1 LSSPARQRFDY
12 AVLRT
17 LLALS
22 RLLPRGALL
31 AVGRGLGTLVWRRGL
46 YRREVV
52 CENLRHALGGTHDES
67 ARDAVGEA
75 FFRHLATNLMEFLLL
90 RRASPER
97 VREWVEI
104 AGLEHY
110 RDALA
115 DGRGALL
122 VTGHFGNWELLGPRL
137 AGEGLD
143 VTFLA
148 KPQSN
153 ARAERLLS
161 QTRAQAGMRVIPT
174 GGAFRELQA
183 RLARGETIGMVV
195 DQDAGPS
202 GCFVPLLGRPAS
214 FHRGMARL
222 SLQTG
227 APVVS
232 GFIFRLPDGRHRLEM
247 GPPIRPEPGLGEA
260 AAVGRLTETF
270 AQRLEAA
277 VRRAPELYVWT
288 HRRWKTRPPEEKP

>member
-1 LSSPARQRFDY
+1 MSSPARQRFDF
-12 AVLRT
+12 AVLQA

-31 AVGRGLGTLVWRRGL
+31 ALGRGLGTLVWRRGL

-52 CENLRHALGGTHDES
+52 RENLRHALGATHDPA

-90 RRASPER
+90 RRSSPER
-97 VREWVEI
+97 VRQWVEI
-104 AGLEHY
+104 AGLDNY
-110 RDALA
+110 RAALA
-115 DGRGALL
+115 DGHGVIL
-122 VTGHFGNWELLGPRL
+122 VSGHFGNWELMGPRL
-137 AGEGLD
+137 TGAGVD

-161 QTRAQAGMRVIPT
+161 QTRARAGMRVLPT

-183 RLARGETIGMVV
+183 RLGRGEVIGMIV
-195 DQDAGPS
+195 DQDAGPD

-222 SLQTG
+222 ALQTG

-232 GFIFRLPDGRHRLEM
+232 GFIFRLPGGRHRLEI
-247 GPPIRPEPGLGEA
+247 GPPIRPEPGLPEPEA
-260 AAVGRLTETF
+260 VRRLTETF

-277 VRRAPELYVWT
+277 VRRQPEMYVWT
-288 HRRWKTRPPEEKP
+288 HRRWKTRPPEETP